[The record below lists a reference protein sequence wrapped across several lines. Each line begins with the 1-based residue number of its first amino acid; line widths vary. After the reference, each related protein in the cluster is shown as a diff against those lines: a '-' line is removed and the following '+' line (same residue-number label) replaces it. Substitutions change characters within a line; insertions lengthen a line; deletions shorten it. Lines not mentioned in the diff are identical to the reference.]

1 MPQTVIYKD
10 VVTSENFVLE
20 ELTFPLGY
28 ISVEDSAGDS
38 SKQLV
43 QLILIIWYGHSKWNG
58 KHPHLQCLYIAG

>member
-20 ELTFPLGY
+20 ELTFPLGD

-43 QLILIIWYGHSKWNG
+43 QLILIIWYGHSK
-58 KHPHLQCLYIAG
+58 